1 MIVEIIINPLKLPL
15 IGTRDRISSQNTN
28 GKKSNENR

>member
-1 MIVEIIINPLKLPL
+1 MIVEIKISPLKFPL